1 MGLELRFGIEGVWLL
16 PFPSQETALA
26 FVALVAASAASELF
40 LGRLGLDARSVVSD
54 RGSSLAVVLTFAAG
68 TGVAFGAG
76 ELGWAAIAGAW
87 PRWLGLAAMAAGL
100 ALRVYSIVWL
110 GPMFTRFVQ
119 ILPGHE
125 LVMTGPY
132 RFVRH
137 PSYSGLLLFYA
148 GMGLA
153 LGSWLSLAAL
163 AGLPALGIAY
173 RIRVEERALL
183 SAFGEEYRAYM
194 LRVRGLVPFPL

>member
-1 MGLELRFGIEGVWLL
+1 
-16 PFPSQETALA
+16 
-26 FVALVAASAASELF
+26 
-40 LGRLGLDARSVVSD
+40 
-54 RGSSLAVVLTFAAG
+54 
-68 TGVAFGAG
+68 
-76 ELGWAAIAGAW
+76 
-87 PRWLGLAAMAAGL
+87 
-100 ALRVYSIVWL
+100 
-110 GPMFTRFVQ
+110 MFTRFVQ
-119 ILPGHE
+119 ILPGHR

-137 PSYSGLLLFYA
+137 PSYSGLLLFYG

-163 AGLPALGIAY
+163 VGLPALGIAY

-183 SAFGEEYRAYM
+183 AAFGEEYRAYM